1 MKKFFAILAF
11 TFAYV
16 LTVQAAE
23 KDIIGNWKFESEQAP
38 YDYQTGKAVFY
49 EKDNA
54 IMLKLEFEYE
64 ELKDIKVTYKDNK
77 YTFEVEVDY
86 QMIPVT
92 LEIKNGVIEGYAE
105 TPEGNLP
112 VTMKKAK

>member
-1 MKKFFAILAF
+1 MKKFIAFFAL

-16 LTVQAAE
+16 LTIQAAE

-54 IMLKLEFEYE
+54 LMLTLEFEYE

-77 YTFEVEVDY
+77 YSFEVEVEY
-86 QMIPVT
+86 QMIPVI

-105 TPEGNLP
+105 TPEGDLP
-112 VTMKKAK
+112 VVMKRE